1 LNKSFGFFTR
11 LFYDRRLVRCLYW
24 EHRVDDHVV
33 HISAV
38 LHYSGGSLEGLILDC
53 YFETMNAQIGW
64 HVHTLT
70 QVLADEL
77 SVLTR
82 REITSVQTTELYW
95 PEYERSRH
103 LIAEGFCEVNRF
115 EQVKFSLWR
124 GLHLVLLFLFINSG
138 YLLLTY
144 LLIGFLL

>member
-1 LNKSFGFFTR
+1 MNKSFGFFTR
-11 LFYDRRLVRCLYW
+11 LFYDRRLFRCLYW
-24 EHRVDDHVV
+24 EYRVDDHVV

-38 LHYSGGSLEGLILDC
+38 LDYSGGSLEGLILDC

-64 HVHTLT
+64 HVHTLA

-82 REITSVQTTELYW
+82 REITSVQTTGLYW
-95 PEYERSRH
+95 PEYERSRY

>member
-1 LNKSFGFFTR
+1 MNKSFGFFTR

-24 EHRVDDHVV
+24 EYRVDDHVV

-38 LHYSGGSLEGLILDC
+38 LDYSGGSLEGLILDC
-53 YFETMNAQIGW
+53 YLETMNAQIGW
-64 HVHTLT
+64 HVHTLA

-95 PEYERSRH
+95 PEYERSRY

-124 GLHLVLLFLFINSG
+124 GLHLVILFLFINSG

>member
-1 LNKSFGFFTR
+1 ML
-11 LFYDRRLVRCLYW
+11 D
-24 EHRVDDHVV
+24 
-33 HISAV
+33 
-38 LHYSGGSLEGLILDC
+38 YSGGSLEGLILDC

-64 HVHTLT
+64 HVHTLA

-95 PEYERSRH
+95 PEYERSRY